1 MNFLSVSTPLQ
12 DMNFLSVSTPL
23 QDINF
28 LFVSTALRDLII
40 LKKTMQKSTQ
50 CYTEIPL

>member
-12 DMNFLSVSTPL
+12 DMNLSVSTPL